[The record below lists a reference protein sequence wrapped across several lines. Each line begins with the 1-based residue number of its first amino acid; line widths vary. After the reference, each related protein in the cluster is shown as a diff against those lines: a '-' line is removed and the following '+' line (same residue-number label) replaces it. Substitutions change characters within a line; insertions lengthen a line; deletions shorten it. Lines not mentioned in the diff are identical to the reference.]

1 MADHYEP
8 CIPRG
13 NERAEA
19 IAREPACDAEWH
31 AELIRVRHENC
42 SGEEGVFIEY
52 QWRRLLSYY

>member
-1 MADHYEP
+1 M
-8 CIPRG
+8 G
-13 NERAEA
+13 NERAET

-31 AELIRVRHENC
+31 AELIRVRHENR